1 MTREQAPKMFLLVVD
16 VVIAGETFWVVVVMV
31 MVIVRICIQ
40 SLLMRLLLLG

>member
-1 MTREQAPKMFLLVVD
+1 MFLLVVD